1 MKILKQNREAFSLL
15 ELVFVIVIL
24 GIVSSIGAQIIAQV
38 YESYVIQ
45 RASHRSSIKTELA
58 ANIIANRLAYSIP
71 GTVIG
76 RKDSGAYDSIDNTKN
91 SDYNVLQWVGY
102 DADSF
107 GSMISDGNRN
117 PGWSGLADLNATTVN
132 SVSTPGSNIDF
143 ADTIIKNLGLTGGVS
158 SSIALFQGQYNV
170 RNLGYDGDS
179 SGTVL
184 ITGGSDESFSV
195 DLTGRTISEHYKL
208 AWSSYAITAEADGKG
223 NYNLFL
229 KYNFQ
234 PWNGSNIKDA
244 PKVLLLHN
252 VSVFR
257 FTGSPNAIRF
267 KICQQ
272 EGIGGAFKV
281 TTCKEKAV
289 IR

>member
-1 MKILKQNREAFSLL
+1 MILFKKARKAFSLL

-24 GIVSSIGAQIIAQV
+24 GVVSSIGAQILAQV

-76 RKDSGAYDSIDNTKN
+76 RKDAGAYDSIDNTKS
-91 SDYNVLQWVGY
+91 SDYNVLQWIGY

-107 GSMISDGNRN
+107 GAMVSNANRN
-117 PGWSGLADLNATTVN
+117 PGWSGLADLNATTITN
-132 SVSTPGSNIDF
+132 VSTPGSNIDF
-143 ADTIIKNLGLTGGVS
+143 ADSIIKNLGLAGGVS

-170 RNLGYDGDS
+170 RNIGYDGDS
-179 SGTVL
+179 NGTVP
-184 ITGGSDESFSV
+184 ITGGNNENFSV
-195 DLTGRTISEHYKL
+195 DLTGKTISEHYKL
-208 AWSSYAITAEADGKG
+208 AWSSYAIVAEDDGKG
-223 NYNLFL
+223 TYDLFL

-234 PWNGSNIKDA
+234 PWNGSNVGGA

-257 FTGSPNAIRF
+257 FTGSPNAVRF

>member
-1 MKILKQNREAFSLL
+1 MIIFKRTRKAFSLL

-24 GIVSSIGAQIIAQV
+24 GVVSSIGAQIMAQV

-76 RKDSGAYDSIDNTKN
+76 RKDAGAYDSIDNTKN
-91 SDYNVLQWVGY
+91 SDYNVLQWIGY

-107 GSMISDGNRN
+107 GANEKDTDRK
-117 PGWSGLADLNATTVN
+117 PGWSGLVDLNATTAT
-132 SVSTPGSNIDF
+132 SIATPGSNIDF
-143 ADTIIKNLGLTGGVS
+143 ADKIIKNLGLSGGVS
-158 SSIALFQGQYNV
+158 SSIALFQGQYNA
-170 RNLGYDGDS
+170 RTLGYDGDS
-179 SGTVL
+179 SGTVP

-195 DLTGRTISEHYKL
+195 DVTGRTISEHYKL
-208 AWSSYAITAEADGKG
+208 AWSSYAIVAEDDSKG
-223 NYNLFL
+223 GYDLYL

-234 PWNGSNIKDA
+234 PWNGSNIGGA
-244 PKVLLLHN
+244 SKVLLLHN

-257 FTGSPNAIRF
+257 FTGTPNAVRF